1 VVGSGTRISA
11 SRLLVPVL
19 LLVAERSGVPLL
31 EVGLPALAGLSV
43 LHGLV
48 PPHPGPLAAIALLH
62 ADLGLTLLFGLVI
75 AVPAVVLAG
84 IVISRYVPVATPA
97 SAPSP
102 SRPAAGRAPRR

>member
-62 ADLGLTLLFGLVI
+62 ADLGPH
-75 AVPAVVLAG
+75 PALRARHRRTRG
-84 IVISRYVPVATPA
+84 AARRC
-97 SAPSP
+97 SA
-102 SRPAAGRAPRR
+102 